1 MKCPSCY
8 TESTGNFCPS
18 CGTPLNSANCTAC
31 SAKLVPG
38 ARFCTQCGTATG
50 RAPATASTSG
60 NLPWYLG
67 AGVLMLLIII
77 LVLPSVTGNRNAT
90 NPGDVGRAPFADPSA
105 TGAVGAG
112 TPPPLTGTPREQADR
127 LFDRIMRAQSSGDSA
142 SVTFFVPM
150 GVQAYENARPLD
162 NDGLFHLA
170 MIHNAAGNHAA
181 ARTAGEQILEDSPD
195 HLLGLAIA
203 AEAALGAGDDAAARD
218 YFGRYIDVY
227 DTQVA
232 RDLTEYLDHAQ
243 ILPEYLA
250 AARNVTGR

>member
-1 MKCPSCY
+1 MKCPDCN

-18 CGTPLNSANCTAC
+18 CGTPLNSAHCTAC

-38 ARFCTQCGTATG
+38 ARFCTRCGTATG
-50 RAPATASTSG
+50 RAAAARSSG

-77 LVLPSVTGNRNAT
+77 LVLPSVSGNRNGNTA
-90 NPGDVGRAPFADPSA
+90 GDVGRAPFADPAA
-105 TGAVGAG
+105 TGPPGAG

-127 LFDRIMRAQSSGDSA
+127 LFDRIMRAQSSGDTA
-142 SVTFFVPM
+142 TVTFFAPM
-150 GVQAYENARPLD
+150 GVQAYEYARPLD

-170 MIHNAAGNHAA
+170 MIHNAAGNYTA
-181 ARTAGEQILEDSPD
+181 ARTAGDEILQRSPD

-203 AEAALGAGDDAAARD
+203 AEAALGAGDDAAARA
-218 YFGRYIDVY
+218 YFGRYIDAY
-227 DTQVA
+227 DTQIA
-232 RDLTEYLDHAQ
+232 SDLPEYLDHAQ

-250 AARNVTGR
+250 AARNVTGG

>member
-1 MKCPSCY
+1 MKCPNCS
-8 TESTGNFCPS
+8 TESTGNFCPA
-18 CGTPLNSANCTAC
+18 CGTPLNSANCSAC

-50 RAPATASTSG
+50 RAGAVSSSG

-77 LVLPSVTGNRNAT
+77 LLLPSVTGNGTGNG
-90 NPGDVGRAPFADPSA
+90 PGDVDTAPFASPSA
-105 TGAVGAG
+105 TGAPGAG

-127 LFDRIMRAQSSGDSA
+127 LFDRIMRAQSSGDTA
-142 SVTFFVPM
+142 TVAFFAPM
-150 GVQAYENARPLD
+150 GAQAYENARPLD

-170 MIHNAAGNHAA
+170 MIHNAAGNYTA
-181 ARTAGEQILEDSPD
+181 ARSAGDEILQRSPD

-218 YFGRYIDVY
+218 YFSRYIDAY
-227 DTQVA
+227 DTEIA
-232 RDLTEYLDHAQ
+232 RDLPEYLDHAQ